1 MVFFRRIHAVYRLS
15 TFRRKIWKKSKI
27 IKKIKIKIVYEFRT
41 QNIYIL
47 RFRIAIFHILPLK
60 NVQQFVLILS
70 EYKSKSSHELCE
82 KLRRIEQK
90 FQTVIGGLVFKKDF
104 QKVTTV
110 KPLITNTSKEFI
122 KCPILHFLIIE
133 CYRYLVF

>member
-27 IKKIKIKIVYEFRT
+27 IKKIKIVYEFRT

-110 KPLITNTSKEFI
+110 KPLITNTSKESI
-122 KCPILHFLIIE
+122 KCPILHFLIME